1 VSASSEGVAKFAP
14 GEPLLKVEG
23 VRKRFGGLHVLDGIS
38 TIVEA
43 GKIQGIIGPNGAG
56 KSTLFDVISGIVRP
70 DSGRIIFDGVELGRR
85 PQYAVASLGIGRT
98 FQLARVFRELTVLEN
113 MLVPAIEQRQPIRE
127 SESRARELL
136 QLAKLQP
143 VMNNRAA
150 EISGGQQK
158 ILEFLRL
165 LMNRPK
171 LLLLDEPFNG
181 VHPAL
186 ISQFI
191 ELIQRVNRESG
202 ASVLLVSHEINHIM
216 RLCDSVCV
224 LNAGKEIAYGS
235 PEQVR
240 ANPLV
245 IEAYLGR

>member
-1 VSASSEGVAKFAP
+1 
-14 GEPLLKVEG
+14 
-23 VRKRFGGLHVLDGIS
+23 
-38 TIVEA
+38 
-43 GKIQGIIGPNGAG
+43 
-56 KSTLFDVISGIVRP
+56 
-70 DSGRIIFDGVELGRR
+70 
-85 PQYAVASLGIGRT
+85 
-98 FQLARVFRELTVLEN
+98 
-113 MLVPAIEQRQPIRE
+113 
-127 SESRARELL
+127 
-136 QLAKLQP
+136 
-143 VMNNRAA
+143 
-150 EISGGQQK
+150 
-158 ILEFLRL
+158 
-165 LMNRPK
+165 MNRPK

-224 LNAGKEIAYGS
+224 LNAGKEIAFGA

-240 ANPLV
+240 ADPLV